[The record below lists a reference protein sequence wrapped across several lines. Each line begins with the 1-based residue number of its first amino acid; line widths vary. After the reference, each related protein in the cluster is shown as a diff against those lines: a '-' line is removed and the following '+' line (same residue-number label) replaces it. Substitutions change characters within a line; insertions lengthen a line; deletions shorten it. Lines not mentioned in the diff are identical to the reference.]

1 MTERIQ
7 TDLAWRNR
15 DDALEIL
22 IDHIPAAVAILD
34 RDLRYLEATRRWLE
48 DYKLVR
54 SDILG
59 KSHYEIFP
67 EIPARWK
74 AIHGRALAGEILS
87 AQEERF
93 ERADGSVQWLR
104 WQVRPWYAAP
114 ERIGGI
120 IILTEDISARKEA
133 EIALANER
141 EIFRNLADI
150 SSDYFWELDEQFR
163 FREISASIAVR
174 SKVDYQSYIGRA
186 RWELPFLGISEE
198 QWQAHRDTLKA
209 HQPFRDLE
217 GGLSNLDGEIR
228 WFLMSGDPIFLS
240 DGTFAGYRGV
250 TQDITERKA
259 TEKALQKIA
268 TEFEDLYNNAPL
280 GYHSLD
286 REGVFRRIN
295 DTELSWL
302 GYARDEVIGRKKWS
316 DIVTPEYART
326 FPALFEEFKKTGRL
340 HNRPYE
346 VVRKDG
352 TTFPALL
359 TATAV
364 YDGAGSYLASR
375 GMLVDITE
383 RALTRERLLESEAR
397 YRSLFENM
405 NDGFVLFEVVVDG
418 QGVPVDLLIL
428 AANQSFEGTTGVK
441 LEQAIGRRLTEAV
454 PGIEKDDADW
464 IGIYGSV
471 ALTGVP
477 RQFEQR
483 SDLLDAVYAVSAYR
497 PAPRQ
502 CSVTFQD
509 ITERKK
515 VESELR
521 IAATAFEVQEGIL
534 VTDVD
539 RKILK
544 VNAALTRISGYSAEE
559 CIGKTPRIFSS
570 GRHDQRFYQDMWE
583 HLHATGRWEGEIW
596 NRRKSGETYPARLS
610 ITAVRDAEGRVTNY
624 VANIADITTSLAAAE
639 EIRDLAFY
647 DTLTHLPNRRLF
659 LDRLHQAMASSARSG
674 QKGALL
680 LLDLDNFKI
689 INDTLGHDMGDS
701 LLQQVAERVTRVLR
715 DGDTVARLGGDEF
728 VVLVVNLSENALD
741 VAEKAK
747 EVGNKLLALLN
758 RTFPL
763 GDARH
768 HNTPSIG
775 VTIFSGNETT
785 EELMKQADIAMY
797 HAKRAG
803 KNTIRFFDQQ
813 MQDAVNAHAARE
825 RDLRIAIDQQQF
837 ALFYQVQVDPAGKA
851 IGAEAL
857 IRWHHPVEG
866 LVTPAAFIPVAEE
879 SSLIVGIGDWV
890 IDAACTRL
898 AAWSRL
904 PATRDLVL
912 SINVSSRQI
921 RHPDFIAKLED
932 AITRYGVRAGHLKL
946 EITESMLL
954 EDTESTIEVMERL
967 RALGLRLALDDFG
980 TGYSSLSYLKRLPI
994 DRIKIDQSFIRDMAT
1009 DPHDLAIIRTIIAMA
1024 CNLKIATIAEGVET
1038 DEQFRLL
1045 AISGCHA
1052 FQGYRFGRPMPVADF
1067 ERSIEQG

>member
-1 MTERIQ
+1 MIEHAQ
-7 TDLAWRNR
+7 PELAWRNR
-15 DDALEIL
+15 DDTLRIL

-34 RDLRYLEATRRWLE
+34 RDMRYVEATRRWLE
-48 DYKLVR
+48 DYKLIR
-54 SDILG
+54 QDILG

-74 AIHGRALAGEILS
+74 EIHRRALEGETLS

-93 ERADGSVQWLR
+93 DRANGSVQWLQ
-104 WQVRPWYAAP
+104 WQVRPWYTAA

-120 IILTEDISARKEA
+120 IILTEDVSRRKEA
-133 EIALANER
+133 ELALANER
-141 EIFRNLADI
+141 EIFRTLANI
-150 SSDYFWELDEQFR
+150 ATDYFWELDERFR
-163 FREISASIAVR
+163 FRAISPNIAVR
-174 SKVDYQSYIGRA
+174 SKVEYQNYIGKT

-198 QWQAHRDTLKA
+198 QWQAHRATLKS
-209 HQPFRDLE
+209 HRPFRDLE
-217 GGLSNLDGEIR
+217 GGLSNTDGEIR
-228 WFLMSGDPIFLS
+228 WFLMSGDPIFS
-240 DGTFAGYRGV
+240 RDGAFAGYRGV

-259 TEKALQKIA
+259 VERSLKKIA
-268 TEFEDLYNNAPL
+268 EEFEDLYNNAPL

-286 REGVFRRIN
+286 RTGTFVRIN

-302 GYARDEVIGRKKWS
+302 GYTREEVLGRKKWS
-316 DIVTPEYART
+316 DIVAPEDAKQ
-326 FPALFEEFKKTGRL
+326 FPLAFAEFKKTGHV
-340 HNRPYE
+340 HNRAYQ

-359 TATAV
+359 TAAAV
-364 YDGAGSYLASR
+364 YDAAGNYLASR

-383 RALTRERLLESEAR
+383 RAMTRERLLESEAR

-405 NDGFVLFEVVVDG
+405 NAGFVLFEVVTDP
-418 QGVPVDLLIL
+418 QGKPVDLIIL
-428 AANQSFEGTTGVK
+428 AANRNFETTTGVK
-441 LEQAIGRRLTEAV
+441 VEDAVGKRLTEAV
-454 PGIEKDDADW
+454 PGIEHDDADW
-464 IGIYGSV
+464 IGTYGGV
-471 ALTGVP
+471 AISGVP

-483 SDLLDAVYAVSAYR
+483 SELLGVVYAVSAYR
-497 PAPRQ
+497 PALGQ

-509 ITERKK
+509 ITERKNA
-515 VESELR
+515 ESELR

-534 VTDVD
+534 VTDVQS
-539 RKILK
+539 RILK
-544 VNAALTRISGYSAEE
+544 VNAALTRITGYSTEE
-559 CIGKTPRIFSS
+559 CIGQTPRLFSS
-570 GRHDQRFYQDMWE
+570 GRQDQRFYQEMWE
-583 HLHATGRWEGEIW
+583 RLHANGRWEGEIW
-596 NRRKSGETYPARLS
+596 NRRKNGETYPARLS
-610 ITAVRDAEGRVTNY
+610 ITAVRDSEGRVTNY
-624 VANIADITTSLAAAE
+624 VANLADITSSLAAAE

-647 DTLTHLPNRRLF
+647 DTLTRLPNRRLF
-659 LDRLHQAMASSARSG
+659 LDRLHQAMASGARSG

-680 LLDLDNFKI
+680 LLDLDNFKT
-689 INDTLGHDMGDS
+689 INDTLGHDMGD
-701 LLQQVAERVTRVLR
+701 LLLRQVAERISHTLR

-728 VVLVVNLSENALD
+728 VVLVVNLGEAPLD

-758 RTFPL
+758 ETFQL

-775 VTIFSGNETT
+775 VTIFSGKETA

-825 RDLRIAIDQQQF
+825 RDLRTAIDQQQF
-837 ALFYQVQVDPAGKA
+837 ALYYQVQVDPAGKA

-866 LVTPAAFIPVAEE
+866 LVSPTAFIPIAEE
-879 SSLIVGIGDWV
+879 SNLIVGIGDWV
-890 IDAACTRL
+890 IDTACARL

-912 SINVSSRQI
+912 SINVSSRQVH
-921 RHPDFIAKLED
+921 HPDFVAKLEA
-932 AITRYGVRAGHLKL
+932 AIARHGIRAGHLKL

-954 EDTESTIEVMERL
+954 EDTESTVAVMERL
-967 RALGLRLALDDFG
+967 RALGLRLTLDDFG

-994 DRIKIDQSFIRDMAT
+994 DRIKIDQSFVRDMVT

-1024 CNLKIATIAEGVET
+1024 YNLRIGTIAEGVET
-1038 DEQFRLL
+1038 EDQLRLL
-1045 AISGCHA
+1045 LLSGCNA
-1052 FQGYRFGRPMPVADF
+1052 FQGYRFGRPMPAADF
-1067 ERSIEQG
+1067 ERALPQE

>member
-1 MTERIQ
+1 MTERVQ

-15 DDALEIL
+15 DDAIEIL

-34 RDLRYLEATRRWLE
+34 RDMRYLEATRRWLE
-48 DYKLVR
+48 DYGLAR
-54 SDILG
+54 QDILG

-74 AIHGRALAGEILS
+74 TIHRRALAGEILS

-93 ERADGSVQWLR
+93 DRADGSVQWLR
-104 WQVRPWYAAP
+104 WQVRPWYSAP
-114 ERIGGI
+114 EQIGGI
-120 IILTEDISARKEA
+120 IILTEDISLRKEA

-163 FREISASIAVR
+163 FRAISPSIAVR
-174 SKVDYQSYIGRA
+174 SQIDYQAYLGKT
-186 RWELPFLGISEE
+186 RWELPFVGISED
-198 QWQAHRDTLKA
+198 QWKEHRAVLSA
-209 HQPFRDLE
+209 HQPFRNLE
-217 GGLSNLDGEIR
+217 GGLPNLQGEIR
-228 WFLMSGDPIFLS
+228 WFLMSGDPIFS
-240 DGTFAGYRGV
+240 PDDTFAGYRGV

-259 TEKALQKIA
+259 TEEARKKIA
-268 TEFEDLYNNAPL
+268 AEFEDLYNNAPL

-286 REGVFRRIN
+286 RDGVFRHIN

-302 GYARDEVIGRKKWS
+302 GYRRDEVIGRKKWS
-316 DIVTPEYART
+316 DIVTPDGARR
-326 FPALFEEFKKTGRL
+326 FPALFEEFKKTGKV
-340 HNRPYE
+340 HNRAYE

-359 TATAV
+359 TASAV
-364 YDGAGSYLASR
+364 YDAAGNYQASR

-405 NDGFVLFEVVVDG
+405 NDGFVLFEVVVG
-418 QGVPVDLLIL
+418 EQGVPVDLLIL
-428 AANQSFEGTTGVK
+428 AANESFEATTGVK

-454 PGIEKDDADW
+454 PGIESDDADW
-464 IGIYGSV
+464 IGIYGTV

-483 SDLLDAVYAVSAYR
+483 SDLLHAVYSVSAYR

-509 ITERKK
+509 ITERKRA
-515 VESELR
+515 ESELR

-534 VTDVD
+534 VTDVHS
-539 RKILK
+539 RILK
-544 VNAALTRISGYSAEE
+544 VNAALTRITGYPAEE
-559 CIGKTPRIFSS
+559 CIGMTPRIFSS
-570 GRHDQRFYQDMWE
+570 GRQDQRFYQEMWE
-583 HLHATGRWEGEIW
+583 RINAAGRWEGEIW
-596 NRRKSGETYPARLS
+596 NRRKNGETYPARLS
-610 ITAVRDAEGRVTNY
+610 ITAVRDAEGSVTNY
-624 VANIADITTSLAAAE
+624 VANVADITTSLAAAE

-680 LLDLDNFKI
+680 LLDLDNFKT

-701 LLQQVAERVTRVLR
+701 LLEQVAERISHTLR

-728 VVLVVNLSENALD
+728 VVLVVNLSESAFD
-741 VAEKAK
+741 VAEKAR
-747 EVGNKLLALLN
+747 EVGDKLLASLN
-758 RTFPL
+758 RTFSL